1 MGNRKSKALLRS
13 CENGDYDSIASLLER
28 GANVEYTDSYGYTPL
43 ITAIKNGDPKC
54 VDLLLNN
61 DYSPANTK
69 HKDKTFNTPLMM
81 AANNVD
87 IVRLL
92 INRGCQLN
100 KTNQFKDSALH
111 LAVRFKNVQVVELLV
126 KSGIDVT
133 LKNKNGRTALHMASI
148 LNYERIVNIL
158 VSKQQNSAEV
168 RDALESGERARVKKL
183 LKHVAFLDV
192 GLLEIPYRKEDSQ
205 MVEILME
212 RYLNQDSPTC
222 KCLLFY
228 PVKYRD
234 LKWTKILI
242 ERGIPFDA
250 SLLDV
255 AYANRDFE
263 MVDILIGKGLEHNID
278 QRSSK
283 PMINYA
289 VKHSDLKR
297 VKILLEHDSHF
308 DSSLLN
314 VAYIHKDFEMVNIL
328 IEKGLE
334 HNIDQ
339 KSDTPMIYYCAEN
352 NDHDWVQKL
361 LNHKSYTYI
370 LNRVGSLD
378 PTDSSKATEAV
389 VEYFHVDSNSIGFT
403 TYEYYRCFF

>member
-1 MGNRKSKALLRS
+1 METEVFKQIGIKYRHGLCRFIKHITTSTMGNRKSTALLRS
-13 CENGDYDSIASLLER
+13 CKNGDYDSIVPLLKR
-28 GANVEYTDSYGYTPL
+28 GASVEYTDLYGNTPL
-43 ITAIKNGDPKC
+43 LAAITNHHTNC
-54 VDLLLNN
+54 VELLLNN
-61 DYSPANTK
+61 EYSPANTK
-69 HKDKTFNTPLMM
+69 HRDKTVNTPLMV
-81 AANNVD
+81 AVNNVD

-92 INRGCQLN
+92 INSGCQLN
-100 KTNQFKDSALH
+100 KTNRFKDSALH
-111 LAVRFKNVQVVELLV
+111 LAVRFNNVKVVELLL

-133 LKNKNGRTALHMASI
+133 LKNKNGRTALQMASI
-148 LNYERIVNIL
+148 LNYERIFNIL
-158 VSKQQNSAEV
+158 V
-168 RDALESGERARVKKL
+168 RDALVSRERAQFKKL

-212 RYLNQDSPTC
+212 RYLNQGSPTY

-234 LKWTKILI
+234 IKWTKILI
-242 ERGIPFDA
+242 ERGIPLDA

-263 MVDILIGKGLEHNID
+263 MVDILIEKGLEHNID

-308 DSSLLN
+308 DLLLLN
-314 VAYIHKDFEMVNIL
+314 VAYIHNDFEIVNIL

-339 KSDTPMIYYCAEN
+339 TSGTPMIYYCAVN
-352 NDHDWVQKL
+352 NDHEWVQKL
-361 LNHKSYTYI
+361 LNHKTYNYI
-370 LNRVGSLD
+370 LNCVGSFLD
-378 PTDSSKATEAV
+378 P
-389 VEYFHVDSNSIGFT
+389 
-403 TYEYYRCFF
+403 